1 MAASDNMAIGAL
13 RVLQAHG
20 VRIPG
25 DVALAG
31 LNDESQSPFVS
42 PPLTT
47 GPLHFYEQARRATE
61 MLLALLAGTPVTG
74 QVILPTQL
82 LIRQSCGCP
91 DPLVAQAQA
100 ARDSAREAHKKEQ
113 ERYDRYKGHTALDV
127 DASGWRLVK

>member
-1 MAASDNMAIGAL
+1 MGLTRSVAASDNMAIGAL

-31 LNDESQSPFVS
+31 LNDESQSPFVT

-47 GPLHFYEQARRATE
+47 GPLHFYEQGRTATE
-61 MLLALLAGTPVTG
+61 MVLALLAGAPVTG

-91 DPLVAQAQA
+91 DPMVTQA
-100 ARDSAREAHKKEQ
+100 AAEVADQAP
-113 ERYDRYKGHTALDV
+113 G
-127 DASGWRLVK
+127 GWPSRWAPGAGRSSRK